1 MKKLLI
7 VAAVAMAAIASQAAT
22 FKWTTDAVPYGVDA
36 SSVVDNGAYAAGT
49 TQMKN
54 QGTWTFVL
62 ALYEAGTTTLVGQSA
77 VTSVK
82 FSATNAK
89 ISTNSIGVNE
99 GQASTTYDYVL
110 TITGTET
117 SLTARGVDGA
127 YDYTG
132 ATLSTTLS
140 GTLTTVSTGATSFSS
155 GLPTTWTVSGIAPVP
170 EPTSGLLLLL
180 GMAGLALKRKH
191 A

>member
-7 VAAVAMAAIASQAAT
+7 VATVALAAIASQAAT
-22 FKWTTDAVPYGVDA
+22 FKWTTDAVAYGVNA
-36 SSVVDNGAYAAGT
+36 ASVVDNGNYAAGT

-62 ALYEAGTTTLVGQSA
+62 ALYEAGTDTLVGQSA
-77 VTSVK
+77 ATSVK
-82 FSATNAK
+82 FGATNAK
-89 ISTNSIGVNE
+89 ISTNSIGVSE
-99 GQASTTYDYVL
+99 GLASTTYDYII
-110 TITGTET
+110 TITGTEN

-127 YDYTG
+127 YDYSG

-140 GTLTTVSTGATSFSS
+140 GTVTTASTGATNLPS